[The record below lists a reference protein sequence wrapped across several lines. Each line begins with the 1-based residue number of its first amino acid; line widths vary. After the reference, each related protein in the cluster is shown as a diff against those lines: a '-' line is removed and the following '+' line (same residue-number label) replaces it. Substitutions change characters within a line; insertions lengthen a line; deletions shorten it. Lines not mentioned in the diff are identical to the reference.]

1 MFPVKI
7 ITIAPL
13 ANHHVVSTV
22 NDMHMALTHLVEQSG
37 DYAKFMYNETTYKI
51 LDNSLIELGNSVSLE
66 RVLLAAKRIKAHEII
81 LPDLFLDGPGTI
93 REVYRAID
101 GLKTLGELGK
111 YNLMAVC
118 QGKNAKEFQ
127 ETFEKL
133 NDIPEIN
140 VIGIPKVCAK
150 LHPAGRPYFEGLW
163 LYGSK
168 EIHLLGLWY
177 GWEELWRYKDPVRI
191 RSVDSCMSAFQAK
204 YNLPWYATRP
214 DGFTID
220 LSKDKVNHNK
230 LILKIGEAKNEC
242 RQRGCT

>member
-1 MFPVKI
+1 MKI

-13 ANHHVVSTV
+13 ANHFVARTV
-22 NDMHMALTHLVEQSG
+22 NDMHMALTHLVEQ
-37 DYAKFMYNETTYKI
+37 DDKYATFMFNESTYKI
-51 LDNSLIELGNSVSLE
+51 LDNSLIELGGSVSLE
-66 RVLLAAKRIKAHEII
+66 RVLRAAKRINAHEII
-81 LPDLFLDGPGTI
+81 LPDVFLDGPATI
-93 REVYRAID
+93 KAVKQSLEDLVAL
-101 GLKTLGELGK
+101 GLLGK

-118 QGKNAKEFQ
+118 QGKDAKEFR
-127 ETFEKL
+127 ETFEQL
-133 NDIPEIN
+133 SAMPAID

-177 GWEELWRYKDPVRI
+177 GWEELWRYKDPMRI

-214 DGFTID
+214 DGFSID
-220 LSKDKVNHNK
+220 LVKDKVDQNK
-230 LILKIGEAKNEC
+230 LILKIGEAKHEC

>member
-1 MFPVKI
+1 MYPVKI

-13 ANHHVVSTV
+13 ANCPIMGQV
-22 NDMHMALTHLVEQSG
+22 NDMHMALTHLVEK
-37 DYAKFMYNETTYKI
+37 DTNYATFMDNSSTYKI
-51 LDNSLIELGNSVSLE
+51 LDNSLIELGGAVSLE
-66 RVLLAAKRIKAHEII
+66 RVLRAAKRIDAHEII
-81 LPDLFLDGPGTI
+81 LPDVFLNGSETL

-101 GLKTLGELGK
+101 NLKTLGMLGK

-118 QGKNAKEFQ
+118 QGKDAKEFQ

-177 GWEELWRYKDPVRI
+177 GWEELWRYKDPMRI

-204 YNLPWYATRP
+204 YNLPWYTTRP
-214 DGFTID
+214 DGFTLD
-220 LSKDKVNHNK
+220 LSKDKVDQSK
-230 LILKIGEAKNEC
+230 LIIKIGEAKHEC